1 LISIFPDISL
11 TKNDIKFEIEIQM
24 VIHLIVERHLDVS
37 F

>member
-24 VIHLIVERHLDVS
+24 VIHLMGERRVDVR